1 MRMLQYL
8 LYFLTLLNP
17 FALFFY
23 LLPLKEERGLSDFIK
38 ITFRATFITFA
49 IYCVFAIFGEWIFT
63 TLLNVDFNSFRIFG
77 GMVLLGSA
85 LNSIVWGKRAAVAT
99 KGEMNAVATQIALP
113 FMVGTG
119 TITMSI
125 LIGRE
130 LGNLAAV
137 FSIGSVLAASFA
149 IVVSLA
155 LARSSLKTPYKD
167 GLDRTLEIIV
177 RLNGFFVGSIGVD
190 IIIRGFEKLLSS

>member
-1 MRMLQYL
+1 MPMLQYL
-8 LYFLTLLNP
+8 IYFLTLLNP

-23 LLPLKEERGLSDFIK
+23 LLPLKEERGLNDFIK
-38 ITFRATFITFA
+38 ITLRASLITFA

-63 TLLNVDFNSFRIFG
+63 NLLNVDFNSFRIFG

-113 FMVGTG
+113 FMVGAG

-130 LGNLAAV
+130 LGNLAAI

-155 LARSSLKTPYKD
+155 LARSSMKAPYKD

-190 IIIRGFEKLLSS
+190 IIIRGFEKLLSN